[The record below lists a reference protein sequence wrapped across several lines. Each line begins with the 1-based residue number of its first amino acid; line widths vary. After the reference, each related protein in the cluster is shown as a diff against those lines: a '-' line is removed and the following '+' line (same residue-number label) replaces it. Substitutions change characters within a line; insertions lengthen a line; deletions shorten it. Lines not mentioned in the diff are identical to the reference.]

1 MIQEDTGYDIL
12 DYDTDLWPPHAL
24 VSACR
29 KGKALLYCVNF
40 PAQQYSR
47 DYLLLLFIR
56 LGLTLQPRLA
66 CTKHDVAKAGLKFIA
81 ALLFQHNPAVPP
93 LPEC

>member
-1 MIQEDTGYDIL
+1 MIQEDTRYGIL
-12 DYDTDLWPPHAL
+12 DYDTDLWPPHAR

-29 KGKALLYCVNF
+29 KGLAVLCQLPNSAKLARLFIV
-40 PAQQYSR
+40 A
-47 DYLLLLFIR
+47 FIR

-66 CTKHDVAKAGLKFIA
+66 YITHDVAKAGLKFIT
-81 ALLFQHNPAVPP
+81 ALLFQHNPAAPP